1 MLLPLERLLQTA
13 VMSLQTGA
21 ELARV
26 KHVLVDPRDL
36 TVVAYELEGHNLDQH
51 PSFLRPIDAR
61 ELSHLGLIVDSNE
74 EFIGSEDVIRIK
86 EVLGFGFDLIGLEV
100 IDDHK
105 RKLGRVVSFA
115 IDSGSFSVQQLSVK
129 RPLLKS
135 FGETELLIN
144 RSQIIEVSDTTVKVA
159 STDSKEPAM
168 SPLQEFSNPFRQT
181 SVQSEAIDFESR
193 WHSSN
198 QAE

>member
-1 MLLPLERLLQTA
+1 MLLPLDRLLQTS

-21 ELARV
+21 ELARI

-36 TVVAYELEGHNLDQH
+36 TIVAYELEGHNLDQR
-51 PSFLRPIDAR
+51 PSYLRPIDAR
-61 ELSHLGLIVDSNE
+61 ELSQMGFIVDSSD
-74 EFIGSEDVIRIK
+74 EFVGPDDVIRIQ
-86 EVLGFGFDLIGLEV
+86 EVIGFGFELIGLDV

-105 RKLGRVVSFA
+105 KKLGKVVSYA

-135 FGETELLIN
+135 FGEAELLIG
-144 RSQIIEVSDTTVKVA
+144 RTQIIEVSDTTVKVA
-159 STDSKEPAM
+159 STSDKESAV
-168 SPLQEFSNPFRQT
+168 SPLRELSNPFRST
-181 SVQSEAIDFESR
+181 NVQPEAMDFESR

-198 QAE
+198 QAD

>member
-1 MLLPLERLLQTA
+1 MLLPLDRLLQTA

-26 KHVLVDPRDL
+26 KHVLIDPRDL

-51 PSFLRPIDAR
+51 PSYLRPIDAR

-74 EFIGSEDVIRIK
+74 EFIGSDDVIRIR
-86 EVLGFGFDLIGLEV
+86 EVIGFGFDLIGLEV
-100 IDDHK
+100 IDDTK
-105 RKLGRVVSFA
+105 KKLGKVVSYA
-115 IDSGSFSVQQLSVK
+115 VDSGSFSVQQLSVK

-135 FGETELLIN
+135 FGETELLIS
-144 RSQIIEVSDTTVKVA
+144 RSQVIEVSDTTVKVA
-159 STDSKEPAM
+159 TADTKEPSK
-168 SPLQEFSNPFRQT
+168 SPLREFSNPFRGT
-181 SVQSEAIDFESR
+181 NVQPEAIDFESR

-198 QAE
+198 QTD

>member
-36 TVVAYELEGHNLDQH
+36 TVVAYELEGHNLDLH
-51 PSFLRPIDAR
+51 PSYLRPIDAR
-61 ELSHLGLIVDSNE
+61 ELSQLGFIVDSNE
-74 EFIGSEDVIRIK
+74 EFVGADDVIRIQ
-86 EVLGFGFDLIGLEV
+86 EVINFGFDLVGLEV
-100 IDDHK
+100 IDNNK
-105 RKLGRVVSFA
+105 KKLGKVIGYS

-144 RSQIIEVSDTTVKVA
+144 RSQIIEVSDKIVKVA
-159 STDSKEPAM
+159 STDTKEPLK
-168 SPLQEFSNPFRQT
+168 SPLRDFNNPFRT
-181 SVQSEAIDFESR
+181 TNVQPEAIDFESR

>member
-1 MLLPLERLLQTA
+1 MLLPLDRLLHTA

-21 ELARV
+21 ELARI

-51 PSFLRPIDAR
+51 PSFLRPVDAR
-61 ELSHLGLIVDSNE
+61 ELSHMGFIVDSNE
-74 EFIGSEDVIRIK
+74 EFIGPDDVIRIQ
-86 EVLGFGFDLIGLEV
+86 EVLGFGFDLIGLDV

-105 RKLGRVVSFA
+105 HKLGKVVSFA

-135 FGETELLIN
+135 FGETELLIGRN
-144 RSQIIEVSDTTVKVA
+144 QIIEVSDTTVKVA
-159 STDSKEPAM
+159 TPNTKEPTA
-168 SPLQEFSNPFRQT
+168 SPLRELSNPFRST
-181 SVQSEAIDFESR
+181 NVQPEAMDFESR

-198 QAE
+198 QAD

>member
-61 ELSHLGLIVDSNE
+61 ELSHLGFIVDSNE
-74 EFIGSEDVIRIK
+74 EFIGSDDVIRIQ
-86 EVLGFGFDLIGLEV
+86 EVIGFGFNLIGLEV

-105 RKLGRVVSFA
+105 RKLGKVVSFA

-135 FGETELLIN
+135 FGDTELLIN
-144 RSQIIEVSDTTVKVA
+144 RAQIIEVSDTTVKVA
-159 STDSKEPAM
+159 SLDSKEPAT